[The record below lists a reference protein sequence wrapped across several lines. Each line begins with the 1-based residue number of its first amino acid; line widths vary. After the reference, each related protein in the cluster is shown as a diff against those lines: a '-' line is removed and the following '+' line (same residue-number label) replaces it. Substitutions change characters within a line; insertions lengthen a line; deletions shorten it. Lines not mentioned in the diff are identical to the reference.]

1 MAINL
6 PLLSASNRRLRI
18 FFQPMSDKDSFSR
31 TMKYVFSLSLFLF
44 NLLHYQMCYNA
55 EDLLPLCE
63 ELDIP
68 LVFGTTF
75 ILFFSPPVGYP
86 DLRLSS
92 RRVIPFFHS
101 TRRNH
106 QASQCDMGPTRYSP
120 QAAPERATTR
130 RCHFNGTKSALR

>member
-1 MAINL
+1 
-6 PLLSASNRRLRI
+6 
-18 FFQPMSDKDSFSR
+18 
-31 TMKYVFSLSLFLF
+31 MKYVFSLSLFLF

-68 LVFGTTF
+68 LVFGTTS
-75 ILFFSPPVGYP
+75 ILFFSSSVGYS
-86 DLRLSS
+86 DLRLSP
-92 RRVIPFFHS
+92 RRVIPFFYP

-106 QASQCDMGPTRYSP
+106 QASQYDMGPTRYSP

-130 RCHFNGTKSALR
+130 RCHSNGTKSALRQMRELATGSA